1 MIAYSGPAD
10 ESADRL
16 VSTLFVATLFHGLVI
31 LGVSFSF
38 LAPPAPTPSNT
49 LEVVMVQGA
58 VAELDPEDPEYLAQQ
73 NQLGAGS
80 SDARER
86 PATAP
91 SNNPSLQND
100 GRLDGDALDT
110 QQTGQQARP
119 VERLV
124 TRSESDSSVESVPWA
139 VSDPSRRLSTA
150 RLMLASEDSA
160 AALDE
165 VRRAL
170 KAQGKNPD
178 EDIITVNARASQFAA
193 YLTYWRSHIEEVGT
207 LNFPD
212 DVRRAGLSGSPVLE
226 VAINADGSIREIR
239 VVRSSSEK
247 LLDQAAL
254 RILRI
259 AAPFN
264 PFPEEIRKDYD
275 VLRFVYE
282 WQFLSGEIPTT
293 RGRVTLPADGP

>member
-1 MIAYSGPAD
+1 MSVYSGPAD
-10 ESADRL
+10 NSADRL
-16 VSTLFVATLFHGLVI
+16 VSTLFVATLAHGLII

-38 LAPPAPTPSNT
+38 LAPQSQPQGNS

-58 VAELDPEDPEYLAQQ
+58 VAEVDPEDPEYLAQQ

-80 SDARER
+80 EREQER
-86 PATAP
+86 PASAP
-91 SNNPSLQND
+91 ANTRNLQNE
-100 GRLDGDALDT
+100 GRLDGDALET
-110 QQTGQQARP
+110 QQAGQEARP

-124 TRSESDSSVESVPWA
+124 TRSAADTALQSVPWA

-170 KAQGKNPD
+170 RAEGKNPD

-212 DVRRAGLSGSPVLE
+212 DVRRAGLSGNPVLE

-239 VVRSSSEK
+239 VLRSSRER

-259 AAPFN
+259 AAPFD

-282 WQFLSGEIPTT
+282 WQFLSGDEPRS
-293 RGRVTLPADGP
+293 RGRVTMPVDG

>member
-1 MIAYSGPAD
+1 MSIYAGPLD
-10 ESADRL
+10 QSADRL
-16 VSTLFVATLFHGLVI
+16 VSTLFLATLAHGVVI

-38 LAPPAPTPSNT
+38 LLPQPAPEATS
-49 LEVVMVQGA
+49 LEVVLVQGA
-58 VAELDPEDPEYLAQQ
+58 KTDREPDDPQYLAQQ

-80 SDARER
+80 EEQRER

-91 SNNPSLQND
+91 ANTRSLQNE
-100 GRLDGDALDT
+100 GQMDGDALDS
-110 QQTGQQARP
+110 QARGQKAQP
-119 VERLV
+119 LETLV
-124 TRSESDSSVESVPWA
+124 SRSSSDTAVESVPWA
-139 VSDPSRRLSTA
+139 VPDPSRRLTTA
-150 RLMLASEDSA
+150 RLMLASEESA

-170 KAQGKNPD
+170 RAQGKNPD
-178 EDIITVNARASQFAA
+178 EDIITVNARANQFAA

-212 DVRRAGLSGSPVLE
+212 DVRRAGLSGNPVLE

-239 VVRSSSEK
+239 LVRSSREK

-254 RILRI
+254 RILRM
-259 AAPFN
+259 AAPFD

-282 WQFLSGEIPTT
+282 WQFLSGEQPAT
-293 RGRVTLPADGP
+293 RGRVTLPAGGS

>member
-1 MIAYSGPAD
+1 MSIYAGPLD
-10 ESADRL
+10 QSADRL
-16 VSTLFVATLFHGLVI
+16 VSTLFLATLVHGIII

-38 LAPPAPTPSNT
+38 LLPQPTKDATS
-49 LEVVMVQGA
+49 LEVVLVQGA
-58 VAELDPEDPEYLAQQ
+58 NTEREPDDPQYLAQQ

-80 SDARER
+80 DDQRER

-91 SNNPSLQND
+91 ANTRNMENEGQM
-100 GRLDGDALDT
+100 DGDALEN
-110 QQTGQQARP
+110 QARGQQAQP
-119 VERLV
+119 LETLV
-124 TRSESDSSVESVPWA
+124 SRSASDTAVESVPWA
-139 VSDPSRRLSTA
+139 VSDPSRRLTTA

-193 YLTYWRSHIEEVGT
+193 YLTYWRSRIEEVGT

-212 DVRRAGLSGSPVLE
+212 DVRRAGLSGNPVLE

-239 VVRSSSEK
+239 LIRSSQEK

-259 AAPFN
+259 AAPFD

-282 WQFLSGEIPTT
+282 WQFLSGEKPRT
-293 RGRVTLPADGP
+293 RGRVTMPVGGP

>member
-1 MIAYSGPAD
+1 MSVYSAPAD
-10 ESADRL
+10 DSADRL
-16 VSTLFVATLFHGLVI
+16 VSTLFVATLAHGLVI

-38 LAPPAPTPSNT
+38 LAPQPPAESQS

-58 VAELDPEDPEYLAQQ
+58 ESEVDPDDPEYLAQQ

-80 SDARER
+80 EQERER

-91 SNNPSLQND
+91 SNNRSLQNE
-100 GRLDGDALDT
+100 GQLDGDALVT
-110 QQTGQQARP
+110 ERAGQQATP
-119 VERLV
+119 VEQLV
-124 TRSESDSSVESVPWA
+124 SRSPSDARVESVPWA
-139 VSDPSRRLSTA
+139 VSDPARRLSTA

-239 VVRSSSEK
+239 VLRSSREK

-282 WQFLSGEIPTT
+282 WQFLSGEVPGT
-293 RGRVTLPADGP
+293 RGRVSLPVDGP

>member
-1 MIAYSGPAD
+1 MSVYSGPAD

-38 LAPPAPTPSNT
+38 LAPPAPAPSNT

-58 VAELDPEDPEYLAQQ
+58 VSDVDPDDPEYLAQQ
-73 NQLGAGS
+73 NQVGAGS
-80 SDARER
+80 DTARER

-100 GRLDGDALDT
+100 GRLDGEALDT
-110 QQTGQQARP
+110 LRTGQEARP
-119 VERLV
+119 LERLV
-124 TRSESDSSVESVPWA
+124 TRSPADSAVESVPWA

-165 VRRAL
+165 VHRAL
-170 KAQGKNPD
+170 KAQGKNPN

-239 VVRSSSEK
+239 VLRSSREK

-282 WQFLSGEIPTT
+282 WQFLSGEVPST
-293 RGRVTLPADGP
+293 RGRVTLPSGGP

>member
-1 MIAYSGPAD
+1 MSVYSG
-10 ESADRL
+10 SAGETSDRL
-16 VSTLFVATLFHGLVI
+16 VSTLFVATLAHGLVI

-38 LAPPAPTPSNT
+38 LAPAPPVETNS

-58 VAELDPEDPEYLAQQ
+58 VSEIDPEDPEYLAQQ

-80 SDARER
+80 EQDSER

-91 SNNPSLQND
+91 ANNRSLQNE
-100 GRLDGDALDT
+100 GQLDGDALET
-110 QQTGQQARP
+110 MRAGQQATP

-124 TRSESDSSVESVPWA
+124 TRSDTDTSVQSVPWA

-150 RLMLASEDSA
+150 RLMLASNDSA

-170 KAQGKNPD
+170 RAEGKNPD

-212 DVRRAGLSGSPVLE
+212 DVRRAGLSGNPVLE

-239 VVRSSSEK
+239 VLRSSREH

-282 WQFLSGEIPTT
+282 WQFLSGEEPRT
-293 RGRVTLPADGP
+293 RGRVSLPVDGP

>member
-1 MIAYSGPAD
+1 MSIYAEPLDQST
-10 ESADRL
+10 DRL
-16 VSTLFVATLFHGLVI
+16 VSTLFVATLAHGVVI

-38 LAPPAPTPSNT
+38 LLPQPAPETMN
-49 LEVVMVQGA
+49 LEVVLVQGA
-58 VAELDPEDPEYLAQQ
+58 DTTREPDDPEYLAQQ

-80 SDARER
+80 TDERER

-91 SNNPSLQND
+91 ANTPSMQNE
-100 GRLDGDALDT
+100 GQVEGDALESEAR
-110 QQTGQQARP
+110 GQEAQP
-119 VERLV
+119 QETLV
-124 TRSESDSSVESVPWA
+124 SRSPSDAAVESVPWA
-139 VSDPSRRLSTA
+139 VPDPSRRLTTA

-160 AALDE
+160 AALDK
-165 VRRAL
+165 VRRSL
-170 KAQGKNPD
+170 KAQGKDPD
-178 EDIITVNARASQFAA
+178 EDIITVNARANQFA
-193 YLTYWRSHIEEVGT
+193 TYVSYWQSHTEQVGT

-212 DVRRAGLSGSPVLE
+212 DVRRKGLTGSLLLE

-239 VVRSSSEK
+239 ILRSSNEK

-259 AAPFN
+259 AAPFD

-282 WQFLSGEIPTT
+282 WQFLSGEQPST
-293 RGRVTLPADGP
+293 RGRVSLPAGGG